1 MPINTVLLMLL
12 SLIFL
17 LLFFVTDWILQ
28 SIVERNKLH
37 ARLRQGR
44 SIGKAMDKRRRK
56 SNKSSKLL
64 GTINK
69 HMNQLI
75 HSLRLPIQGDQ
86 LLTLLIA
93 LGIGGML
100 LGYWIFNTPQGM
112 LLLGAMLALLPY
124 LILRMLLIQKRM
136 EAQLDFLP
144 ALEAF
149 YQCYLITGERQVK
162 VALARLIEEKVMT
175 GVMKRVFEQLYRNL
189 SVMESDEESLQ
200 LFSHALGHR
209 WADYFVQMLHVAM
222 NEGVSISNS
231 LRELTRDMRDARAA
245 NEQERHRLL
254 EIRIANF
261 TPLLFLALFVGI
273 NFYYNR
279 EQSIYYYF
287 YDSGGREMLLHMM
300 VMIFLSFLMGL
311 YLSRKKLG

>member
-37 ARLRQGR
+37 ARLRHGR
-44 SIGKAMDKRRRK
+44 SIGKAVDTRRR
-56 SNKSSKLL
+56 KSSKLL
-64 GTINK
+64 SAVNK

-189 SVMESDEESLQ
+189 SVMESDEEGLQ

-231 LRELTRDMRDARAA
+231 LRELIRDMRDARAA

-287 YDSGGREMLLHMM
+287 YDSGGREMLLHML

>member
-1 MPINTVLLMLL
+1 MPINLLLLMLL
-12 SLIFL
+12 CCIFL

-28 SIVERNKLH
+28 LVVERNKLK
-37 ARLRQGR
+37 ARLKQGR
-44 SIGKAMDKRRRK
+44 SVVLEVDDGP
-56 SNKSSKLL
+56 NKSDKLL
-64 GTINK
+64 GAVNK

-75 HSLRLPIQGDQ
+75 HSLRLPLQGDQ

-124 LILRMLLIQKRM
+124 LILRMLLVQKRL

-149 YQCYLITGERQVK
+149 YQCYLITGERQIK

-209 WADYFVQMLHVAM
+209 WADYFVQMLSVAM
-222 NEGVSISNS
+222 HEGVSISNS
-231 LRELTRDMRDARAA
+231 LRELISDMRDARAA

-261 TPLLFLALFVGI
+261 TPLLFLALFIGI
-273 NFYYNR
+273 NLYYNR
-279 EQSIYYYF
+279 EQSIHYYF
-287 YDSGGREMLLHMM
+287 YDRGGREILLHMT

-311 YLSRKKLG
+311 YLSRKKL